1 MPRYLEKA
9 TQSTKP
15 GNNTMVKVFSK
26 YRKFLFSMVLG
37 IAICLL
43 TINISAP
50 AQSYNRAPQINS
62 SQLIN
67 TSISLATY
75 QQQAEAELR
84 AQENLVSQGATFTR
98 FAAILSG
105 AEVYPNPATTS
116 STGVVGAALIGD
128 RLILRG
134 GFSGLNSPLR
144 DYATDPVTPPNPNIT
159 SGVHIHKG
167 AANTNGPFQYALQVQ
182 INSDGVSGNV
192 KGEYKLT
199 DEQLQA
205 LNSGGLYVDIHTKS
219 NRTGELR
226 GILSAQS

>member
-1 MPRYLEKA
+1 
-9 TQSTKP
+9 
-15 GNNTMVKVFSK
+15 MVQIFRK
-26 YRKFLFSMVLG
+26 YQKFLFSMVLG
-37 IAICLL
+37 ITICLL
-43 TINISAP
+43 AINTGVP
-50 AQSYNRAPQINS
+50 AQSSNLAPKINS

-75 QQQAEAELR
+75 QQQAEAELSS
-84 AQENLVSQGATFTR
+84 QGILISQGASFTR

-116 STGVVGAALIGD
+116 ASGVVGGALIGD

-134 GFSGLNSPLR
+134 GFYGLNSPLR
-144 DYATDPVTPPNPNIT
+144 DYANDPTAPPNPNVT
-159 SGVHIHKG
+159 SAVHIHKG
-167 AANTNGPFQYALQVQ
+167 AANANGPFQYALQVQ
-182 INSDGVSGNV
+182 VNADGVSGNV

-219 NRTGELR
+219 NRAGELR
-226 GILSAQS
+226 GILAAQS

>member
-1 MPRYLEKA
+1 
-9 TQSTKP
+9 
-15 GNNTMVKVFSK
+15 MVQVFRK
-26 YRKFLFSMVLG
+26 YQKFLFSIFLG
-37 IAICLL
+37 ITICLL
-43 TINISAP
+43 ATNISAP
-50 AQSYNRAPQINS
+50 AQSRNLASKINS

-75 QQQAEAELR
+75 QRQAEAELFS
-84 AQENLVSQGATFTR
+84 QGNLISQGAGFSR

-116 STGVVGAALIGD
+116 ASGVVGAALIGD

-134 GFSGLNSPLR
+134 GFYGLNSPLR
-144 DYATDPVTPPNPNIT
+144 DYATDPATPPNPNIT
-159 SGVHIHKG
+159 SGVHMHKG
-167 AANTNGPFQYALQVQ
+167 AANANGPFQYALQVQ
-182 INSDGVSGNV
+182 VNSDGVSGNV

-219 NRTGELR
+219 NRAGELR